1 MGLAKP
7 ALRFIARE
15 HKRKLFTGPILTLG
29 RQNVYATLDE
39 VRQLLISEGITPT
52 NLPSG
57 EGTRTNIP
65 SWFGTPYENNTSD
78 VAFFRLLGA
87 TDIMAL
93 DYSNF
98 ENAEI
103 VHNLNYPVPDELCNR
118 FDLIVDGGTIEHVFD
133 VRQSLMNIA
142 LMLKPGGRII
152 HLSPASN
159 YVNHGF
165 YQFSP
170 TLFYDYYAAN
180 DFVNLKGFI
189 VEHDIHYASRPWEFF
204 EVGVEGRFAS
214 NQALATVFVA
224 EKSINS
230 TVDKVPMQSYYT
242 QVYIST
248 EGGASRRSKGSAKAI
263 IKRML
268 PDNVKSWLK
277 RSVPRLD
284 PTKKPW
290 RLKRWDRLS

>member
-15 HKRKLFTGPILTLG
+15 HKRKPVAGPILTLG
-29 RQNVYATLDE
+29 RQNVSATLDE

-78 VAFFRLLGA
+78 VAFFKLLGA

-103 VHNLNYPVPDELCNR
+103 TYDLNYPVPNDLRNR

-230 TVDKVPMQSYYT
+230 TVDKVPIQSYYT
-242 QVYIST
+242 QIST

-277 RSVPRLD
+277 RSVPGLAG
-284 PTKKPW
+284 TKKPW
-290 RLKRWDRLS
+290 GLKRWDRLS